1 MWSHQYKL
9 LAADGS
15 TSDIFGRSSNLY
27 GTIAMIGAALD
38 DDKTT
43 DAGMTELRIPT
54 LIRY

>member
-27 GTIAMIGAALD
+27 GTIAMIGASQD
-38 DDKTT
+38 NDITT
-43 DAGMTELRIPT
+43 DAGLAELHIPKF
-54 LIRY
+54 I